1 MRDGDSGD
9 VAAIL
14 LDSGETIA
22 GDLFIDCTGF
32 RALLIGQT
40 LGVDYEDWTHWLPCD
55 RAIAVATAPLAD
67 PPLFTRATARK
78 AGWQWR
84 IPLQHRT
91 GNGLDY
97 CSSAISD
104 DDAAALLMG
113 NPERSE
119 ERRGGKE
126 CVSTCRSRW

>member
-40 LGVDYEDWTHWLPCD
+40 LGVDYEDWTHLLPCD

-67 PPLFTRATARK
+67 PPLFTRATARQ

-91 GNGLDY
+91 CTGLVY
-97 CSSAISD
+97 CGSALSGD
-104 DDAAALLMG
+104 GAAALLMG
-113 NPERSE
+113 KARES
-119 ERRGGKE
+119 
-126 CVSTCRSRW
+126 VL

>member
-78 AGWQWR
+78 AG
-84 IPLQHRT
+84 
-91 GNGLDY
+91 
-97 CSSAISD
+97 
-104 DDAAALLMG
+104 
-113 NPERSE
+113 RSE
-119 ERRGGKE
+119 EHTSELQSLMRQSYAVFCLKNTNTKQPQLR
-126 CVSTCRSRW
+126 